1 MERLQSGDN
10 RIRIPMRLCRLRI
23 PILHITRLPGSC
35 TTGNSGAPVFE
46 AIAPIGYALN
56 LVGEVPWIRATSGPL
71 DGLRSAGLPRNV
83 NGDSEDL
90 LTHAPAIMPTSS
102 MRVEIDFIRPENVV
116 DRRDNSSGNS
126 YGKPWVCVSGLVT
139 SRRRS
144 RRCHGFILVERPL
157 AKRAANWGNA

>member
-1 MERLQSGDN
+1 MCPLILERGLGCGTPTIRGQSNTNPDALVSVKN
-10 RIRIPMRLCRLRI
+10 PHFTYH
-23 PILHITRLPGSC
+23 PITGIVHL
-35 TTGNSGAPVFE
+35 TGNSGAPVFE

-102 MRVEIDFIRPENVV
+102 MRVEIDFIRPENVF
-116 DRRDNSSGNS
+116 DRRDNSSREFV
-126 YGKPWVCVSGLVT
+126 WQTVGLRIRT
-139 SRRRS
+139 GYIAPQIATLSWFHS
-144 RRCHGFILVERPL
+144 C
-157 AKRAANWGNA
+157 